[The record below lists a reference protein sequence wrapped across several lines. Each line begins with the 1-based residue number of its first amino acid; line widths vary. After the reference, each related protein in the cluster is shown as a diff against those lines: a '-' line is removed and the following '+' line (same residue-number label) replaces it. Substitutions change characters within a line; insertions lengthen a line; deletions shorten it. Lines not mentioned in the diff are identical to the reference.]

1 VNILLYH
8 WGYYGDIIV
17 VGQNFAKELKGR
29 YPGCKIDLMVRPRI
43 KNIKDI
49 LHSLNLF
56 QSFIEGEKED
66 YNSLKSDYDKHY
78 LIDDRVYPEGHLRT
92 IFTHSGFNFRQ
103 HPLKLIFNNEQLRI
117 ASEIVSPHNRPV
129 ITSQDDMARKWSSVK
144 SANLQK
150 KISGRF
156 KLILVGPN
164 QIHPEV
170 GRKLTFMESCA
181 VISLSDLFFGI
192 DSGIAHGAALSGTQT
207 ILIPPIHPEYFISPT
222 SYGNQFIADPNLH
235 HISIKPD
242 PADFCGNYLCLK
254 SNRKGQLSKPSGTPK
269 EVRCNWKKKY
279 FLFPSN
285 SCYNEIST
293 EYFYNI
299 ILKTLKNRNLLN

>member
-1 VNILLYH
+1 MKILLYH
-8 WGYYGDIIV
+8 WGYYGDIII
-17 VGQNFAKELKGR
+17 VGQNFARELKSR
-29 YPGCKIDLMVRPRI
+29 YPNSKIDLMVRPRI
-43 KNIKDI
+43 RGIDDI
-49 LHSLNLF
+49 LSSLDLF
-56 QSFIEGEKED
+56 QNFIQGEKED
-66 YNSLKSDYDKHY
+66 YNSLKSHYDKHY

-92 IFTHSGFNFRQ
+92 IFTHSAITFRQ
-103 HPLKLIFNNEQLRI
+103 HPLKLIFNSEQLEI
-117 ASEIVSPHNRPV
+117 ASKIVGAHNRPV
-129 ITSQDDMARKWSSVK
+129 ITSQDDMARKWSSAK
-144 SANLQK
+144 SANLQT

-164 QIHPEV
+164 QIHPAV

-207 ILIPPIHPEYFISPT
+207 ILIPPIYPEYFISPT
-222 SYGNQFIADPNLH
+222 SYGNQFIADQNLH

-242 PADFCGNYLCLK
+242 PADFCGNFLCLK
-254 SNRKGQLSKPSGTPK
+254 STKKGQLSKPSGTPK

-279 FLFPSN
+279 FLFSSN

-293 EYFYNI
+293 ETFYNV

>member
-1 VNILLYH
+1 MKILLYH

-17 VGQNFAKELKGR
+17 VGQNFARELKRR
-29 YPGCKIDLMVRPRI
+29 YPTSKIDLMVRPRI
-43 KNIKDI
+43 RCIEDI
-49 LHSLNLF
+49 LDSLDLF
-56 QSFIEGEKED
+56 QSFIEGEIED

-92 IFTHSGFNFRQ
+92 IFTHSGFDFRQ
-103 HPLKLIFNNEQLRI
+103 HPLKLIFSSEQLKI
-117 ASEIVSPHNRPV
+117 ASEILGARNRPV
-129 ITSQDDMARKWSSVK
+129 ITSQDDMGRKWCPAK
-144 SANLQK
+144 SANLQE

-156 KLILVGPN
+156 ELIRLGPN

-170 GRKLTFMESCA
+170 DRKLTFMESCA
-181 VISLSDLFFGI
+181 LISMSDLFFGI

-207 ILIPPIHPEYFISPT
+207 ILLPPIYPEYFISPT
-222 SYGNQFIADPNLH
+222 SYGNQFIADPKLH

-242 PADFCGNYLCLK
+242 TADFCGNFLCLK
-254 SNRKGQLSKPSGTPK
+254 STKKGQLSKPSGTPK

-285 SCYNEIST
+285 SCYYEIST
-293 EYFYNI
+293 EYFYDI
-299 ILKTLKNRNLLN
+299 ILTTLKNRNLLN